1 MSETSKQPNGW
12 KAIWNSSRVLEN
24 LDLSGEESIDVLFMV
39 LKSYTNP
46 TYQGGD
52 ISLDCSK
59 QFIDQFNVFLCELSF
74 STDPEY
80 QPKSFFDV
88 GCSTG
93 PYLYYLSTLNPEFR
107 LGGMDYSEA
116 YVEVARRYVQ
126 NAVELYSTEARD
138 LKTDIKYDCVF
149 SRSIFQYF
157 DDLTYGEEVVT
168 RMIEKADHS
177 VGIFDVHDLAKKED
191 FLNYRRSVIENYD
204 EKYKDTQHLFYPK
217 SMFID
222 IAERYDC
229 DVKFAHCALPG
240 YWNAAYT
247 YDVYFYKR

>member
-1 MSETSKQPNGW
+1 MNSKLNMLREKTP
-12 KAIWNSSRVLEN
+12 
-24 LDLSGEESIDVLFMV
+24 
-39 LKSYTNP
+39 
-46 TYQGGD
+46 
-52 ISLDCSK
+52 SLRLYS
-59 QFIDQFNVFLCELSF
+59 V
-74 STDPEY
+74 TDPEFR
-80 QPKSFFDV
+80 PMSFFDV

-93 PYLYYLSTLNPEFR
+93 PYLYYLATLNPEFR

-126 NAVELYSTEARD
+126 NAVELYSAEARD

-157 DDLTYGEEVVT
+157 DDLAYGEEVVT

>member
-1 MSETSKQPNGW
+1 MSETAGHINGW
-12 KAIWNSSRVLEN
+12 KSIWSKSTVL
-24 LDLSGEESIDVLFMV
+24 DDIKLSGEEDFAEVFME
-39 LKSYTNP
+39 LKAFTDPNYH
-46 TYQGGD
+46 GGYP
-52 ISLDCSK
+52 SLSR
-59 QFIDQFNVFLCELSF
+59 FNAFVDQFNIFLRELSF

-126 NAVELYSTEARD
+126 NAVELYSAEARD

-157 DDLTYGEEVVT
+157 DDLAYGEEVIT

-177 VGIFDVHDLAKKED
+177 VGIFDVHDLAKKEA
-191 FLNYRRSVIENYD
+191 FLNYRRSVVENYD

-229 DVKFAHCALPG
+229 DVKFAHCALPN